1 MEWKRMKNTIILI
14 HSQRLLSFLPVL
26 GISLA
31 HKPVLHT
38 VKRNS
43 VVRGRIPHNVNA
55 IGGLFSRARNM
66 FIWKIKSIPWN
77 TLHLHL
83 GLMGICNYSLKCLV
97 VSHILIF
104 YRWLSNLFLN
114 WLTFLASVTCDGKL
128 FQLEITLCE
137 KKNLRMLSPLL
148 SPFTNNFC
156 LCPLVLVLVAMLKT
170 GLGRCPPVRS

>member
-83 GLMGICNYSLKCLV
+83 GLMGIYHYSLKCLV

-104 YRWLSNLFLN
+104 FSDGCQICSWTGWHSWLL
-114 WLTFLASVTCDGKL
+114 SVTWWQVVPSSSCSWGSL
-128 FQLEITLCE
+128 SHALE
-137 KKNLRMLSPLL
+137 S
-148 SPFTNNFC
+148 
-156 LCPLVLVLVAMLKT
+156 
-170 GLGRCPPVRS
+170 VRSSLIS